1 MTVKFT
7 NNASATLATSINT
20 SVTSISVTA
29 GQGAQFPSL
38 TSGEFFYATLVDSS
52 NNLEIVKVTARSSDT
67 LTVVRGQDSTT
78 PRAYIAGDKIELR
91 VVSAALNA
99 MISDAATYS
108 DTINTNLT
116 NHLNDTS
123 DAHDASAISF
133 SPTGGIAATDVQAA
147 IAELDSETPSNS
159 GSGATGTWAIDISG
173 NASTATT
180 ATKAGQVE
188 NSGGWNITPS
198 STTLFF
204 NYNGT
209 NVAKLDSSGN
219 LTVLGNVT
227 GYGTV

>member
-67 LTVVRGQDSTT
+67 LTVVRGQDGTT
-78 PRAYIAGDKIELR
+78 PRSYIAGDKIELR
-91 VVSAALNA
+91 VVAASLNA

-173 NASTATT
+173 NAATATQ
-180 ATKAGQVE
+180 AGKVA